1 MNCWFFF
8 NRDLFSRDPFLST
21 WLTPPPP
28 HVILHA
34 IRKFSVRFVFFL
46 NAHSRDSFLFLNM
59 NHFSRLSFAI
69 STILIFPRD
78 LIFFFTPSFTLSI
91 RTFAHGADKVIRFF
105 FWTWI
110 VCFTCDFFLHDSLIS
125 TTNLYL
131 RCSSHYSFVVHV
143 ISFVTCDPPP
153 HTHTRDSFLFLKTIH
168 FSHDSSQDSF
178 FTCDFFSFTSF
189 TRRHSEMSP
198 ARVFHVL
205 FTHYSYVI
213 LDSSF

>member
-1 MNCWFFF
+1 
-8 NRDLFSRDPFLST
+8 
-21 WLTPPPP
+21 
-28 HVILHA
+28 
-34 IRKFSVRFVFFL
+34 
-46 NAHSRDSFLFLNM
+46 M

-153 HTHTRDSFLFLKTIH
+153 THTHTWFVSF
-168 FSHDSSQDSF
+168 SQNDSF
-178 FTCDFFSFTSF
+178 FTWFVTRFIFHMWFLFFHVVHTTAQWNVTGTCFSRVIHALLVCDFRF
-189 TRRHSEMSP
+189 
-198 ARVFHVL
+198 VVL
-205 FTHYSYVI
+205 NNWY
-213 LDSSF
+213 